1 MGEWLVL
8 LYFSVQ
14 MLHVVMVWLGL
25 LLDCFYMILT
35 VCLVFGGGCWAPR
48 FFLTFFDH
56 GDEFSG
62 LFWTYVETFFLHHHL
77 WTI

>member
-14 MLHVVMVWLGL
+14 MLHVVMVWLVWFG

-35 VCLVFGGGCWAPR
+35 VCLVFGVWVVFG
-48 FFLTFFDH
+48 FVITHNYIF
-56 GDEFSG
+56 
-62 LFWTYVETFFLHHHL
+62 
-77 WTI
+77 